1 MSKRA
6 IRVLMS
12 TLACWTCLPSAMARE
27 EPPSWAYPMNPPG
40 FKLTPDDGAPR
51 HVPDSRVK
59 HTLSEV
65 RDRFLAP
72 DWHPDAHPPMPA
84 VVARGRPQNVSACGY
99 CHRAEG
105 TGGPENSSLAGLSA
119 PYILQQLADYKS
131 GARST
136 AVPNRGPQTLMIATA
151 KALTEEEAKAA
162 AAYFSAL
169 KPRQNIQVVESKTVP
184 KTYVYNWFLAPA
196 KPSARE
202 PIGQRIIELNNDL
215 ERFENR
221 DPRVTFTAY
230 VPPGSIQRGQAL
242 VLGKKPEKTMAC
254 ASCHGQDMRGTGIF
268 PSIAGRSPTYIFRQL
283 YELQTGVRAGPSAAL
298 MKAPLA
304 SLQQSDMIDIAAY
317 LGTLKP

>member
-1 MSKRA
+1 MGKRA
-6 IRVLMS
+6 ILVLMS
-12 TLACWTCLPSAMARE
+12 TLACWTGLPSAMARE
-27 EPPSWAYPMNPPG
+27 GPPSWAYPMNPPG
-40 FKLTPDDGAPR
+40 FKLTPDDGAVR
-51 HVPDSRVK
+51 HVPDSRVR

-136 AVPNRGPQTLMIATA
+136 AVPYRKPQTLMIATA
-151 KALTEEEAKAA
+151 KALSEEEAKAV

-184 KTYVYNWFLAPA
+184 KTYVYNWFLAPV
-196 KPSARE
+196 KPPARE

-230 VPPGSIQRGQAL
+230 VPPGSIRRGQAL
-242 VLGKKPEKTMAC
+242 VDLHFST
-254 ASCHGQDMRGTGIF
+254 
-268 PSIAGRSPTYIFRQL
+268 
-283 YELQTGVRAGPSAAL
+283 VV
-298 MKAPLA
+298 
-304 SLQQSDMIDIAAY
+304 
-317 LGTLKP
+317 